1 MGRKE
6 YSMHFTTPCNGIP
19 KIMLSYRPNGR
30 RQPRILKTGPKQ
42 IYKVQVVTDDDDDD
56 DDGDG

>member
-1 MGRKE
+1 
-6 YSMHFTTPCNGIP
+6 MHFTTPCNGIP